1 MLIDI
6 LTRWN
11 RWGKAILD
19 PGIKRN
25 ILEELI
31 YVLDMKEVVT
41 LVGSRRAGK
50 STLMYQLIDYLE
62 KSSVDP
68 KAILHMN
75 FEEPSLAE
83 NLNLSI
89 LDTIYETY
97 RNEIYPKGKAYI
109 FFDEIQNIEQWEKWV
124 RARNETENIK
134 IFITGSSSKLLSR
147 EFGTLLTGRHLTFEV
162 ASLSFSEFLQFNQ
175 ISVEK
180 DTPMFSPNPEINHAL
195 KQYLTWGSYPQ
206 ITLTHDEQKKELL
219 LKGYFDDIL
228 LKDIAMRHEIRDLNT
243 LRNLAL
249 HLFAQT
255 ASLITYKRLSK
266 LFGVS
271 EKLVSNYCRFIQEA
285 FLLDFLPF
293 YSVKVAE
300 RNRNPIKVHV
310 NDFGMR
316 KLMSLLHSPDYG
328 RIAETAIFKALSM
341 NPKNEIYYWK
351 GKGEVDFLV
360 KQNNEVSQLIQVV
373 YEGLDVPG
381 IMQREIASL
390 REAGE
395 KFKTAEKLLIV
406 GNTSSNFM
414 FSEKDIHLIPL
425 WKFLLS

>member
-1 MLIDI
+1 MLVDV

-11 RWGKAILD
+11 RWGKAKLE

-41 LVGSRRAGK
+41 LIGSRRAGK
-50 STLMYQLIDYLE
+50 STLMYQVIDHLE
-62 KSSVDP
+62 KSGIDP

-89 LDTIYETY
+89 LDNIYETY

-109 FFDEIQNIEQWEKWV
+109 FFDEIQNIDQWEKWV
-124 RARNETENIK
+124 RARNETEDIK

-162 ASLSFSEFLQFNQ
+162 ASLSFTEFLQFNR

-180 DTPMFSPNPEINHAL
+180 NKPAFSPNPEINYAL
-195 KQYLTWGSYPQ
+195 KQYFTWGSFPQ
-206 ITLTHDEQKKELL
+206 ITLTNDEQKKELL

-255 ASLITYKRLSK
+255 AGLITYKRLSK
-266 LFGVS
+266 IFGVS
-271 EKLVSNYCRFIQEA
+271 EKLVNNYCQFIQEA

-293 YSVKVAE
+293 YSVKVSE
-300 RNRNPIKVHV
+300 RTRNPLKVHV

-316 KLMSLLHSPDYG
+316 KLMSLIHSPDYG
-328 RIAETAIFKALSM
+328 RIAETSVFKALSI
-341 NPKNEIYYWK
+341 NPKNEIYHWK

-360 KQNNEVSQLIQVV
+360 KQNNKVHQLIQVV
-373 YEGLDVPG
+373 YEGLHIPET
-381 IMQREIASL
+381 MQREISSL
-390 REAGE
+390 REAGD
-395 KFKTAEKLLIV
+395 KFKTAEKLLVV
-406 GNTSSNFM
+406 GNIPSNFM